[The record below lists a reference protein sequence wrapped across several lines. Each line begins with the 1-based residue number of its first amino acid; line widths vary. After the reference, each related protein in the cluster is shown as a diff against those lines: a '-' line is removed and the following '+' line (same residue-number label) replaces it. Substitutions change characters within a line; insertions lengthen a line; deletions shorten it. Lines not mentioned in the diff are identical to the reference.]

1 MDDELIEDIGDFN
14 EYGGDG
20 DLSDIEYDEPQ
31 FQAEV
36 KAFERSGFAK
46 GEIGGISVEAKK
58 LQRLQKQV
66 ESDEYFKTLL
76 EISIQKYNEFLKL
89 NNEQLGYVRNSYYS
103 LTYPNYKNSACLLI
117 SYYCLDKNK
126 NILEDKLKKVEKNIL
141 KNEKDFK
148 IEDIIRY
155 SRLWKNINQ

>member
-14 EYGGDG
+14 EYGDG
-20 DLSDIEYDEPQ
+20 DLSDFEYDEPK

-36 KAFERSGFAK
+36 KAFERTGFAK
-46 GEIGGISVEAKK
+46 GEIGGISAEAKK

-76 EISIQKYNEFLKL
+76 EISIQKYNEFLKF

-103 LTYPNYKNSACLLI
+103 LIYPNYKNSTCLLI

-126 NILEDKLKKVEKNIL
+126 NIVEDKLKKVEKNIL

-155 SRLWKNINQ
+155 CRLWKNINQ